1 MSAAYVTMVQ
11 EGKESEQNTFRK
23 GISTSG
29 DFSHN
34 KIKNKKFN
42 LSLIFRGIC
51 RIECHFFTCCF
62 VVDIES

>member
-23 GISTSG
+23 GIFSSG

-34 KIKNKKFN
+34 KRKLN
-42 LSLIFRGIC
+42 LNLIFRGIC
-51 RIECHFFTCCF
+51 RRECHFFTCCF